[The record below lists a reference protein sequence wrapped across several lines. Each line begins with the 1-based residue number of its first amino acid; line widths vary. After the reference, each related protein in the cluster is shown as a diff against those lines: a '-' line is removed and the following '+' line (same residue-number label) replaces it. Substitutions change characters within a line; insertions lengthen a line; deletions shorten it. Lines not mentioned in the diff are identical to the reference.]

1 MQTLIVVLMLC
12 CFTKAVSA
20 YTIRLV
26 TGNDYP
32 PFTDETLQARGMIT
46 EIVELAFR
54 EVGYQAVITFRPWK
68 RGYEE
73 TKKGIFVGTFPYIKT
88 EERLKDFYFSQPINT
103 MYTRIFVTKD
113 SLFTKLDDLKG
124 KRICVPL
131 GYGITKAIDDM
142 LAHESVR
149 QEGNPVN
156 LESCLRMILSGR
168 KDFFIINEIH
178 GWMTIQNTFHNKEY
192 FRTLDTVFEEVSH
205 HLIISKT
212 YPDGEK
218 ILEKFN
224 KGLEQL
230 KQKNILSSVTKKHLK
245 EILN

>member
-1 MQTLIVVLMLC
+1 MQTLMIVLMLC

-20 YTIRLV
+20 YTVHLV

-54 EVGYQAVITFRPWK
+54 EVGYQAAITFRPWK

-103 MYTRIFVTKD
+103 VYTRIFVTKD
-113 SLFTKLDDLKG
+113 SPFTKLEDLKG

-131 GYGITKAIDDM
+131 GYGITMAIDNM
-142 LAHESVR
+142 LAYESTR

-156 LESCLRMILSGR
+156 LESCLRMMLSGR
-168 KDFFIINEIH
+168 KDFFIINEMH
-178 GWMTIQNTFHNKEY
+178 GWMTIQNTFHTKEY

-205 HLIISKT
+205 HLIVSKT

-218 ILEKFN
+218 ILEQFN
-224 KGLEQL
+224 KGLEKL
-230 KQKNILSSVTKKHLK
+230 KKNSNLNKIINRHLK
-245 EILN
+245 DILN

>member
-1 MQTLIVVLMLC
+1 MQTLIIVLMLC
-12 CFTKAVSA
+12 CFAKTVSA
-20 YTIRLV
+20 YTVHLV

-54 EVGYQAVITFRPWK
+54 EVGYQAAITFRPWK

-88 EERLKDFYFSQPINT
+88 EERLKDFYFSQPINAV
-103 MYTRIFVTKD
+103 YTRIFVTKN
-113 SLFTKLDDLKG
+113 SSITKLEDLQG

-131 GYGITKAIDDM
+131 GYGITKTIDNM
-142 LAHESVR
+142 LIRESIK
-149 QEGNPVN
+149 QEGNPTN
-156 LESCLRMILSGR
+156 LESCLRMMLSGR
-168 KDFFIINEIH
+168 KDFFIINEIN
-178 GWMTIQNTFHNKEY
+178 GWITIKNIFHTKEH

-205 HLIISKT
+205 HLIISKR

-218 ILEKFN
+218 ILNLFN

-230 KQKNILSSVTKKHLK
+230 KQKNILSGVIEKHLK
-245 EILN
+245 DILN